1 MNCKVT
7 LAWYEEVIVPF
18 VPHVPY
24 IAQVLLPTVICLS
37 VQHLYID
44 LDVGVVSVYQEE
56 NGPSSESEEQLV
68 LSQLNKSVLEEK
80 RTRLPPLSCRL
91 TYSPSVRVGPAAMRP
106 TCALEL
112 VS

>member
-1 MNCKVT
+1 MS
-7 LAWYEEVIVPF
+7 
-18 VPHVPY
+18 PY

-80 RTRLPPLSCRL
+80 RTRLHPLSCRL
-91 TYSPSVRVGPAAMRP
+91 TYPPSVRVAPAAMWP